1 MTKKTGRDACC
12 SPSGGVC
19 CKVEAIVTAD
29 ERGQM
34 VLPKEVRDQADI
46 RAGDKLALISWAKGS
61 KSCCL
66 VLIKADNLTAMV
78 GAWLGPLLDKIPR
91 K

>member
-1 MTKKTGRDACC
+1 MKKRPDQSACC

-19 CKVEAIVTAD
+19 CKVEAVITAD

-34 VLPKEVRDQADI
+34 VLPKEVRDQAGI
-46 RAGDKLALISWAKGS
+46 RAGDKLALISWTKGG

-66 VLIKADNLTAMV
+66 VLIKADDLTTMV
-78 GAWLGPLLDKIPR
+78 GEWLGPILRNIPR

>member
-1 MTKKTGRDACC
+1 VTKKTGPGTCC
-12 SPSGGVC
+12 SPAGGSC

-34 VLPKEVRDQADI
+34 VLPKEVRDKAGI
-46 RAGDKLALISWAKGS
+46 RAGDKLALISWEKNG

-66 VLIKADNLTAMV
+66 VLIKADELTAMV
-78 GAWLGPLLDKIPR
+78 GAWLGPLLEGISR